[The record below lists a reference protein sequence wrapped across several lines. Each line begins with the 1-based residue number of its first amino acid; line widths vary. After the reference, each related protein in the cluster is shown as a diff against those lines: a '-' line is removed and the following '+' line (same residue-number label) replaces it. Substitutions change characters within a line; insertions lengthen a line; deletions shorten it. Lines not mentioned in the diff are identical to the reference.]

1 MMFLKSAN
9 SVFLSLLLLSTLCPC
24 FYFLLYFGR
33 IRILT
38 INILKSISM
47 KKQKSSVVLTALIV
61 ALGGFL
67 MGFDA
72 SVISGVIKFIE
83 PEFNLSKI
91 ELGWAVASL
100 SLAATAGMIFAG
112 PLSDRFGRTIVLK
125 ASALLYAFSAFL
137 AALAPSFIILVTARM
152 LAGLGVGAS
161 LILAPMYIAEISP
174 SDRRGKLVSFN
185 QLNIVVGISVAFFT
199 NYLIVHLSKSNASW
213 VETLKLKEYIWR
225 WMLGIEFFPATI
237 YFFLLLFIPQSP
249 RWLVMKGRYDEALK
263 VMKRFD
269 DDDNAEKVINEIKEN
284 VLKESAPKQKT
295 PVKDLFL
302 PAMKLVLTIG
312 IVIAIL
318 QQITGINS
326 VFFYAPMIFE
336 QSGIGTD
343 AAFIQAIL
351 VGLTNVVF
359 TIVAMVLID
368 KLGRKPLLI
377 IGISFITVSMFLLAY
392 GFNTARYK
400 LTDMSVSKLPTEI
413 NKTQLAPIM
422 NLTYKSDTEFKD
434 VVKKVMGEDVEKKY
448 ESEFISASITMN
460 PTLILIGILGFVA
473 AFAVSLGPVM
483 WVLFSELFPNAIRGT
498 AISFVGFINSAISFL
513 VQLVFPWELATLG
526 SSGTFLLYGI
536 FALVGLAFIWKLLPE
551 TKGRSLE
558 ELEAILVKK

>member
-1 MMFLKSAN
+1 
-9 SVFLSLLLLSTLCPC
+9 
-24 FYFLLYFGR
+24 
-33 IRILT
+33 
-38 INILKSISM
+38 M

-100 SLAATAGMIFAG
+100 SLAATAAMAFAG
-112 PLSDRFGRTIVLK
+112 PLSDRFGRTSVLK

-137 AALAPSFIILVTARM
+137 SAFAPSFTILVMARM
-152 LAGLGVGAS
+152 LAGVGVGAS

-174 SDRRGKLVSFN
+174 SDKRGKLVSFN

-199 NYLIVHLSKSNASW
+199 NYLIVLLSKSDASW
-213 VETLKLKEYIWR
+213 VESLKMKEYIWR
-225 WMLGIEFFPATI
+225 WMLGIEFFPAII

-263 VMKRFD
+263 VMKKFD
-269 DDDNAEKVINEIKEN
+269 DDENAEKVISEIKLN
-284 VLKESAPKQKT
+284 VSKETVPKQKT
-295 PVKDLFL
+295 PLKNLFL
-302 PAMKLVLTIG
+302 PSMKLVLTIG

-377 IGISFITVSMFLLAY
+377 AGVTFIIISMFLLAY
-392 GFNTARYK
+392 GFHSAKYE
-400 LTDMSVSKLPTEI
+400 LTEASVSKLPLEI
-413 NKTQLAPIM
+413 NKGQLVPVI
-422 NLTYKSDTEFKD
+422 NKTYKSDTEFKNEI
-434 VVKKVMGEDVEKKY
+434 KKVMGEDVEKKY

-536 FALVGLAFIWKLLPE
+536 FALIGLAFIWKLVPE

-558 ELEAILVKK
+558 ELEAILVKNK